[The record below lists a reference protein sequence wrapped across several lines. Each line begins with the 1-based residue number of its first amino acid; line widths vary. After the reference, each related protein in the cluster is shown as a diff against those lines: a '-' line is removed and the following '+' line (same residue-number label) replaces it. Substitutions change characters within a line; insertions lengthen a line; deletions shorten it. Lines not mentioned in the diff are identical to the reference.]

1 MELLTK
7 EFENMK
13 FNLEKLKSK
22 KINELNLSKTMLFI
36 IDMNNGFAK
45 KGALYSDRVEAL
57 INPITNLAKIL
68 EAKNCE
74 IIAFT
79 DSHNKDSIEL
89 RSYPTHCLENDYESK
104 IVDEISTIKNL
115 KVIPKNS
122 TNGFFCLED
131 KNFKNID
138 NIIVVG
144 DCTDICIYQFVVT
157 LKSYFNQNNIDKNI
171 IVPMNLV
178 DTYHIDNIHNAEIMN
193 IVFLNSMIQNG
204 VEVIKEIV
212 L

>member
-157 LKSYFNQNNIDKNI
+157 LKAYFNQNNIDKNI

-204 VEVIKEIV
+204 VEVIKEIE

>member
-193 IVFLNSMIQNG
+193 I
-204 VEVIKEIV
+204 
-212 L
+212 

>member
-74 IIAFT
+74 
-79 DSHNKDSIEL
+79 
-89 RSYPTHCLENDYESK
+89 R
-104 IVDEISTIKNL
+104 IV
-115 KVIPKNS
+115 
-122 TNGFFCLED
+122 
-131 KNFKNID
+131 
-138 NIIVVG
+138 
-144 DCTDICIYQFVVT
+144 
-157 LKSYFNQNNIDKNI
+157 
-171 IVPMNLV
+171 
-178 DTYHIDNIHNAEIMN
+178 
-193 IVFLNSMIQNG
+193 
-204 VEVIKEIV
+204 
-212 L
+212 

>member
-13 FNLEKLKSK
+13 FNLGKLKSK

-131 KNFKNID
+131 KDFKNID

-157 LKSYFNQNNIDKNI
+157 LKAYFNQNNIDKNI

-178 DTYHIDNIHNAEIMN
+178 DTYHIDNIHNSEIMN

-204 VEVIKEIV
+204 VEVIKEIE

>member
-22 KINELNLSKTMLFI
+22 KINELDLSKTMLFI

-122 TNGFFCLED
+122 TNGFFCLGD

-144 DCTDICIYQFVVT
+144 DCTDICIYQFVIT
-157 LKSYFNQNNIDKNI
+157 LKAYFNQNNIDKNI

-204 VEVIKEIV
+204 VEVIKEIE

>member
-178 DTYHIDNIHNAEIMN
+178 DTYHIDNIHNSEIMN

-204 VEVIKEIV
+204 VEVIKEIE

>member
-57 INPITNLAKIL
+57 INPITNLAKTL

-157 LKSYFNQNNIDKNI
+157 LKAYFNQNNIDKNI

-204 VEVIKEIV
+204 VEVIKEIE

>member
-131 KNFKNID
+131 KDFKNID

-157 LKSYFNQNNIDKNI
+157 LKAYFNQNNIDKNI

-204 VEVIKEIV
+204 VEVIKEIE

>member
-22 KINELNLSKTMLFI
+22 KINALDLSKTMLFI

-131 KNFKNID
+131 KDFKNID

-157 LKSYFNQNNIDKNI
+157 LKAYFNQNNIDKNI

-178 DTYHIDNIHNAEIMN
+178 DTYHIDNIHNSEIMN
-193 IVFLNSMIQNG
+193 VVFLNSMIQNG
-204 VEVIKEIV
+204 VEVIKEIE

>member
-131 KNFKNID
+131 KKFKNID

-204 VEVIKEIV
+204 VEVIKEIE

>member
-131 KNFKNID
+131 KNFNNID

-204 VEVIKEIV
+204 VEVIKEIE

>member
-22 KINELNLSKTMLFI
+22 KINELDLSKTMLFI

-204 VEVIKEIV
+204 VEVIKEIE

>member
-22 KINELNLSKTMLFI
+22 KINELDLSKTMLFI

-57 INPITNLAKIL
+57 INPITNLAKTL
-68 EAKNCE
+68 EAKKCE

-104 IVDEISTIKNL
+104 IVDEISSIKTL

-131 KNFKNID
+131 KSFENID

-144 DCTDICIYQFVVT
+144 DCTDICIYQFVIT
-157 LKSYFNQNNIDKNI
+157 LKAYFNQNNIDKNI

-178 DTYHIDNIHNAEIMN
+178 DTYHIDTIHNADIMN

-204 VEVIKEIV
+204 VEVIKEIE

>member
-22 KINELNLSKTMLFI
+22 KINELDLSKTMLFI

-193 IVFLNSMIQNG
+193 IVFINSMIQNG
-204 VEVIKEIV
+204 VEVIKEIE

>member
-22 KINELNLSKTMLFI
+22 KINELDLSKTMLFI

-157 LKSYFNQNNIDKNI
+157 LKAYFNQNNIDKNI

-204 VEVIKEIV
+204 VEVIKEIE

>member
-22 KINELNLSKTMLFI
+22 KINELDLSKTMLFI

-131 KNFKNID
+131 KDFKNID

-157 LKSYFNQNNIDKNI
+157 LKAYFNQNNIDKNI

-178 DTYHIDNIHNAEIMN
+178 DTYHIDNIHNSEIMN

-204 VEVIKEIV
+204 VEVIKEIE

>member
-22 KINELNLSKTMLFI
+22 KINELDLSKTMLFI

-157 LKSYFNQNNIDKNI
+157 LKAYFNQNNIDKNI

-193 IVFLNSMIQNG
+193 IVFFNSMIQNG
-204 VEVIKEIV
+204 VEVIKEIE

>member
-13 FNLEKLKSK
+13 FNLEKLKIK

-157 LKSYFNQNNIDKNI
+157 LKAYFNQNNIDKNI

-204 VEVIKEIV
+204 VEVIKEIE

>member
-68 EAKNCE
+68 ETKNCE

-157 LKSYFNQNNIDKNI
+157 LKAYFNQNNIDKNI

-204 VEVIKEIV
+204 VEVIKEIE

>member
-45 KGALYSDRVEAL
+45 KGELYSDRVEAL

-204 VEVIKEIV
+204 VEVIKEIE

>member
-68 EAKNCE
+68 ETKNCE

-204 VEVIKEIV
+204 VEVIKEIE

>member
-131 KNFKNID
+131 TDFKNID

-157 LKSYFNQNNIDKNI
+157 LKAYFNQNNIDKNI

-204 VEVIKEIV
+204 VEVIKEIE

>member
-68 EAKNCE
+68 EVKNCE

-204 VEVIKEIV
+204 VEVIKEIE

>member
-157 LKSYFNQNNIDKNI
+157 LKAYFNQNNIDKNI

-178 DTYHIDNIHNAEIMN
+178 DTYHIDNIHNSEIMN

-204 VEVIKEIV
+204 VEVIKEIE

>member
-131 KNFKNID
+131 KDFKNID

-157 LKSYFNQNNIDKNI
+157 LKAYFNQNNIDKNI

-178 DTYHIDNIHNAEIMN
+178 DTYHIDNIHNSEIMN

-204 VEVIKEIV
+204 VEVIKEIE

>member
-22 KINELNLSKTMLFI
+22 KINALDLSKTMLFI

-57 INPITNLAKIL
+57 INPITNLVKIL
-68 EAKNCE
+68 EAKKCE

-157 LKSYFNQNNIDKNI
+157 LKAYFNQNNIDKNI

-204 VEVIKEIV
+204 VEVIKEIK

>member
-131 KNFKNID
+131 KHFKNID

-157 LKSYFNQNNIDKNI
+157 LKAYFNQNNIDKNI

-178 DTYHIDNIHNAEIMN
+178 DTYHIDNIHNSEIMN

-204 VEVIKEIV
+204 VEVIKEIE

>member
-131 KNFKNID
+131 KHFKNID

-157 LKSYFNQNNIDKNI
+157 LKAYFNQNNIDKNI

-204 VEVIKEIV
+204 VEVIKEIE

>member
-131 KNFKNID
+131 KSFENID

-144 DCTDICIYQFVVT
+144 DCTDICIYQFVIT
-157 LKSYFNQNNIDKNI
+157 LKAYFNQNNIDKNI

-204 VEVIKEIV
+204 VEVIKEIE

>member
-104 IVDEISTIKNL
+104 IVDEISNIKNL

-131 KNFKNID
+131 KDFKNID

-157 LKSYFNQNNIDKNI
+157 LKAYFNQNNIDKNI

-204 VEVIKEIV
+204 VEVIKEIE

>member
-22 KINELNLSKTMLFI
+22 KINELDLSKTMLFI

-144 DCTDICIYQFVVT
+144 DCTDICIYQFVIT

-204 VEVIKEIV
+204 VEVIKEIE

>member
-79 DSHNKDSIEL
+79 DSHNKGSIEL

-157 LKSYFNQNNIDKNI
+157 LKAYFNQNNIDKNI

-193 IVFLNSMIQNG
+193 IVFLI
-204 VEVIKEIV
+204 E

>member
-104 IVDEISTIKNL
+104 IVDEISNIKNL

-131 KNFKNID
+131 KDFKNID

-157 LKSYFNQNNIDKNI
+157 LKAYFNQNNIDKNI

-178 DTYHIDNIHNAEIMN
+178 DTYHIDNIHNSEIMN

-204 VEVIKEIV
+204 VEVIKEIE

>member
-57 INPITNLAKIL
+57 INPITNLVKIL

-131 KNFKNID
+131 KHFKNID

-157 LKSYFNQNNIDKNI
+157 LKAYFNQNNIDKNI